1 MPAAFEDIISDLRKR
16 IFKPVYFLAGDEPY
30 YIDLITDFIAE
41 KVLSEEE
48 RAFNQIVIYGEE
60 TSVNSIIET
69 SRRFPMMAS
78 HQVVI
83 VKEAQALK
91 KIEDLAIYLEKPL
104 LSTILVLNY
113 KYKVIDKRTKLART
127 LETQGI
133 YFESMRL
140 RDYQVPPWI
149 ERYLMTKG
157 IKINPDASA
166 MLTEFLGTDLHKITN
181 ELDKLLITLPAGKP
195 VITSALIEKNIG
207 ISKDFNNFELQKAI
221 GEKNIFKANMIV
233 RYFSENPNDNP
244 VTLTIA
250 SLFSLFTKILTYHYL
265 TDRSKN
271 NVASVLK
278 IHPYFVKDYEV
289 SSMKYGPSKT
299 IQIISFLR
307 TYDLRTKGF
316 GDAGTDAGDLLKE
329 LVYKILHLQDPL

>member
-1 MPAAFEDIISDLRKR
+1 MPATFDEIISDLRKR
-16 IFKPVYFLAGDEPY
+16 IFKPIYFLAGDEPY

-48 RAFNQIVIYGEE
+48 KAFNQVIIYGEE
-60 TSVNSIIET
+60 TSINSVIET

-91 KIEDLAIYLEKPL
+91 KIEDLTFYLEKPL
-104 LSTILVLNY
+104 LSTILVFNF
-113 KYKVIDKRTKLART
+113 KYKVLDKRTKLYKS
-127 LETQGI
+127 LDTQAV

-166 MLTEFLGTDLHKITN
+166 MLTEFLGTDLHKIVN
-181 ELDKLLITLPAGKP
+181 ELDKLLITLPAGNP
-195 VITSALIEKNIG
+195 VINTSLIEKNIG
-207 ISKDFNNFELQKAI
+207 ISKDYNNFELQKAI
-221 GEKNIFKANMIV
+221 GEKNILKANMII

-265 TDRSKN
+265 TDKSKN

-278 IHPYFVKDYEV
+278 IHPFFVRDYEV
-289 SSMKYGPSKT
+289 SALKYNVTKT

-307 TYDLRTKGF
+307 TYDMKTKGF
-316 GDAGTDAGDLLKE
+316 GDVSTYQGDLLKE
-329 LVYKILHLQDPL
+329 LVYKILHL

>member
-1 MPAAFEDIISDLRKR
+1 MPATFEEIISDLRKR

-48 RAFNQIVIYGEE
+48 KAFNQVIIYGEE
-60 TSVNSIIET
+60 TSINSIIET

-91 KIEDLAIYLEKPL
+91 KIEDLAFYLDMPL
-104 LSTILVLNY
+104 LSTILVLNF
-113 KYKVIDKRTKLART
+113 KYKVLDKRTKLYKA
-127 LETQGI
+127 LDSQAV

-166 MLTEFLGTDLHKITN
+166 MLTEFLGTDLHKIVN
-181 ELDKLLITLPAGKP
+181 ELDKLLITLPASKP
-195 VITSALIEKNIG
+195 VINTSLIEKNIG
-207 ISKDFNNFELQKAI
+207 ISKDYNNFELQKAI
-221 GEKNIFKANMIV
+221 GERNILKANMII
-233 RYFSENPNDNP
+233 RYFAENPNDNP

-265 TDRSKN
+265 TDKSKN

-278 IHPYFVKDYEV
+278 IHPYFVRDYEV
-289 SSMKYGPSKT
+289 SAMKYNVTKT

-307 TYDLRTKGF
+307 TYDMKTKGF
-316 GDAGTDAGDLLKE
+316 GDVSTDQGDLLKE
-329 LVYKILHLQDPL
+329 LVYKILHL